1 VRFTRGVGVVV
12 LLIYIFLWVLAFNG
26 VSSLTPL
33 LAVPL
38 VLAVLV
44 ALGVWLN
51 RFMGIT
57 PRSQR
62 FQDPVDPVDPV
73 VTVSD
78 DRTVPGDSS
87 LEPTSESA
95 QSEKSSESAPVPD
108 PRDEDVEE

>member
-1 VRFTRGVGVVV
+1 MRFTRAVGVVV

-62 FQDPVDPVDPV
+62 FQDPVEPVESVESVD
-73 VTVSD
+73 TVSD
-78 DRTVPGDSS
+78 DRVVADSGA
-87 LEPTSESA
+87 LDPTSQSSQSA
-95 QSEKSSESAPVPD
+95 QSTPAQD
-108 PRDEDVEE
+108 PRDEDVAE

>member
-1 VRFTRGVGVVV
+1 VRFTRAVGVVV

-62 FQDPVDPVDPV
+62 FQDPVEPVESVD
-73 VTVSD
+73 TVSD
-78 DRTVPGDSS
+78 DRVVADGGALD
-87 LEPTSESA
+87 PTSQSSQSA
-95 QSEKSSESAPVPD
+95 QSTPAQD
-108 PRDEDVEE
+108 PRDEDVAE